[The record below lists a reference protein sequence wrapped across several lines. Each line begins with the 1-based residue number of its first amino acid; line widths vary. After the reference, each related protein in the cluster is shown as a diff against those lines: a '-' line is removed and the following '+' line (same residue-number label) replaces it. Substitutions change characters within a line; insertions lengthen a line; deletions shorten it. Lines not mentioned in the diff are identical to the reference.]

1 MSLRTIFKTA
11 AYCSPTL
18 AGLPAFFIA
27 GGASAS
33 MAAFM
38 GGAAVFSGLLLYRAK
53 LDEFKGHKTDVMP
66 RDVQARFSRLCGK
79 FSLKAEIGLLVEGP
93 EKSLRNARAHGDRD
107 NVVVGKELRGRLT
120 PEEMDFV
127 MAHELAHL
135 KHPEK
140 NLRAITDNLPAFNF
154 MFVIPAAI
162 SFIVPGN
169 QHYMTGLSAI
179 AGAAF
184 SQLLLSMHL
193 ARRHEYDCDKKAVE
207 VTGDVRTAVEAMDKI
222 ESLSSR
228 TIDTLNIWIDHPPM
242 RRRKAALAQAFIPD
256 VEAFLEQ
263 EMKRYETADGGPS
276 GGFHM
281 DPFNHMP

>member
-1 MSLRTIFKTA
+1 MSLREIFKTA

-18 AGLPAFFIA
+18 AGMSAFFIA
-27 GGASAS
+27 GGAGAS
-33 MAAFM
+33 MAVFM
-38 GGAAVFSGLLLYRAK
+38 GFAAIIPGYVLRLIK
-53 LDEFKGHKTDVMP
+53 LDEFKGHRTDMMP
-66 RDVQARFSRLCGK
+66 CDVQARFSRLCGK
-79 FSLKAEIGLLVEGP
+79 FSTQADIGLLVEGP
-93 EKSLRNARAHGDRD
+93 EESMRNARVYEDRD
-107 NVVVGKELRGRLT
+107 LVVVGNELHGRLT

-228 TIDTLNIWIDHPPM
+228 TNDTLNIWIDHPPM